1 MHMKRRPF
9 ERGLYHA
16 LVTFPDVVYPFR
28 VRIRG
33 QWVRGRRAYDAAL
46 RKAFRLYGVGRYGY
60 KLSFYRGFF
69 HLFGSLAIIF
79 AAAFVSQYFF
89 GSEVALYLVLALT
102 VLFISF
108 QEFYLQRRI
117 YRQLWKKGIVDWFTW
132 TLPILVYVFPHI
144 R

>member
-1 MHMKRRPF
+1 MKRSRF

-33 QWVRGRRAYDAAL
+33 QWVRGQRAYDAAL
-46 RKAFRLYGVGRYGY
+46 RRAFRRYGVGRYGY
-60 KLSFYRGFF
+60 TLSFYRGFF
-69 HLFGSLAIIF
+69 HLTASLAIIF
-79 AAAFVSQYFF
+79 GAAFVSQYFF
-89 GSEVALYLVLALT
+89 GSEAALYVVLALT

-108 QEFYLQRRI
+108 QEFYLQPRL
-117 YRQLWKKGIVDWFTW
+117 YRQLRKKGMVDWATW
-132 TLPILVYVFPHI
+132 VLPIGLYLFIHI